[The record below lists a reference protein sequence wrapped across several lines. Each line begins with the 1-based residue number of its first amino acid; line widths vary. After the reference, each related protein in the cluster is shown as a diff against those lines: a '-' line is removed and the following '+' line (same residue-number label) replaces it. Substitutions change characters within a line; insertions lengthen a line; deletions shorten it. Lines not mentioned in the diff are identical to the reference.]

1 MAAFND
7 SHGFTVAI
15 GGHPLPSASI
25 PGAVTPYENPGV
37 GVDLDVPCAIGM
49 PDGSGRP
56 CCGTAPL
63 HTDRAA
69 TKIDRQ
75 VMRHGP
81 ARHVGMQPVDLA

>member
-7 SHGFTVAI
+7 SHGFTVPI
-15 GGHPLPSASI
+15 GSHPFPGASI
-25 PGAVTPYENPGV
+25 PGTVSVDEYPGV

>member
-49 PDGSGRP
+49 PDSGGRP
-56 CCGTAPL
+56 C
-63 HTDRAA
+63 
-69 TKIDRQ
+69 
-75 VMRHGP
+75 
-81 ARHVGMQPVDLA
+81 